1 MPASNSAEQA
11 TTPELRP
18 VAELSFEQAR
28 DELALVVQ
36 QLEQGSLP
44 LETAL
49 RLWERGEEL
58 AARCEEWLK
67 GARERLERVRA
78 EHRADSEADA

>member
-1 MPASNSAEQA
+1 MTTMPASSPAES
-11 TTPELRP
+11 ERP
-18 VAELSFEQAR
+18 VAELSFEEAR
-28 DELALVVQ
+28 DELAAVVQ

-49 RLWERGEEL
+49 RLWERGELL

-67 GARERLERVRA
+67 GARERLEKARSEHEGGA
-78 EHRADSEADA
+78 EA